1 MTKDEKR
8 AAIESVIKEL
18 TSVNSDIQKEVE
30 RLSGDDSTWKQR
42 YDLCYMIV
50 SNIAHIT
57 TLQKALN
64 PE

>member
-8 AAIESVIKEL
+8 AAIELVIKEL
-18 TSVNSDIQKEVE
+18 TVINNDIQKEVE
-30 RLSGDDSTWKQR
+30 SLSGDNSTWRER
-42 YDLCYMIV
+42 YELCSIIV
-50 SNIAHIT
+50 NNTAHVT